1 MQYKENV
8 LKRVRML
15 EEKKGIH
22 YAKTGGKLYTVL
34 KVLYIIAFAAVVAMN
49 LLYIA
54 GMMLVNFGTD
64 RFSSVAD
71 SVITVSLC
79 TAVLTAGFVLS
90 FFRFKLTAGIMSVV
104 PAVILIPVFA
114 LLLKDSLGF
123 MGVKTSFYIRH
134 FIPLALLIIFIAGMV
149 IIAVRERVK
158 TKRQYTAVMENLY
171 KTYNENSSDDVIDDE
186 EWNKFVDS
194 YDPSNYKA
202 LFRENN

>member
-54 GMMLVNFGTD
+54 GMMLVKFGTD

-134 FIPLALLIIFIAGMV
+134 FIPLALFIIFIAGMV

>member
-104 PAVILIPVFA
+104 PAVVLIPVFA
-114 LLLKDSLGF
+114 LLLKDDFGYLGF
-123 MGVKTSFYIRH
+123 KTSFYVRH
-134 FIPLALLIIFIAGMV
+134 FIPLILFIIFVVWLTV
-149 IIAVRERVK
+149 IFLREKVR
-158 TKRQYTAVMENLY
+158 TKKQYIIVMENLY
-171 KTYNENSSDDVIDDE
+171 RIYNENSGEDVIDE
-186 EWNKFVDS
+186 VEWNKFVDS